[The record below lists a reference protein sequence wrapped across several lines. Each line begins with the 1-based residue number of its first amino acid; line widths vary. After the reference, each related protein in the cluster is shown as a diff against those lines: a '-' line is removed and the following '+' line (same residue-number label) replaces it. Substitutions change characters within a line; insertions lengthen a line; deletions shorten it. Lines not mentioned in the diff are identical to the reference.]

1 MRNSFKQ
8 IGVFLLSAAFGAVT
22 MALFML
28 GSRYLGIQPPD
39 WLTIFAILIVI
50 IVLAVA
56 IHEAGHFIAG
66 KAVGLKFYMLSVGP
80 VKFQLR
86 GESIRLELNQNLNIV
101 GGLTIML
108 PEIGQFNESKSA
120 QFWYLAGG
128 IIANIITSFMLFV
141 LVAVL
146 IVNSLVLPE
155 SFLTYTLY
163 TTAYINMLIGV
174 TALIPSNSGAL
185 ESDGIQLLDLHR
197 GGIKSVIKQ
206 RIMALLVSIWNG
218 GRPREMNKAEL
229 DNLLE
234 LTQSNTDSNALS
246 IRLLAFS
253 YHLDNG
259 AIDLAESFLDE
270 LIECVEQQKNIII
283 EGTVFSEKAF
293 VLAAFRSDSETAQ
306 LFLDKAKKGYTEEFT
321 IAKAEAAILVLNS
334 KIEEAIDRAKE
345 GLIAAEK
352 SISKGSSVFEIEMLT
367 ALSNGKLPDLKQT
380 NQHSIG

>member
-22 MALFML
+22 MALYMF
-28 GSRYLGIQPPD
+28 GSRYLGIQPPG
-39 WLTIFAILIVI
+39 WFTIFAILFVI

-86 GESIRLELNQNLNIV
+86 GERIRLELNKNLNMV

-108 PEIGQFNESKSA
+108 PEIGQFKETESA

-128 IIANIITSFMLFV
+128 IIANIITSIMLFV

-155 SFLTYTLY
+155 SLLTYTLY
-163 TTAYINMLIGV
+163 TTAFINMLIGV

-185 ESDGIQLLDLHR
+185 ESDGTQLLDLHR

-218 GRPREMNKAEL
+218 GRPREMNKAEI

-246 IRLLAFS
+246 IRLLAFG

-259 AIDLAESFLDE
+259 EIDLAESFLDE
-270 LIECVEQQKNIII
+270 VIECVKQQKNIMI
-283 EGTVFSEKAF
+283 EGTVYSEKAF
-293 VLAAFRSDSETAQ
+293 VLAAFRRDSETAQ

-321 IAKAEAAILVLNS
+321 IAKAEAAILLLNS

-345 GLIAAEK
+345 GLIAAEE

-367 ALSNGKLPDLKQT
+367 ALSNGKLPDLKQA
-380 NQHSIG
+380 NQNAVG